1 MSIDVDPIT
10 PRLDALDSRLSRI
23 EDKLDNHLDRV
34 SKAELEVASTKKDI
48 EWMRG
53 HLRVASVIALG
64 VASALGTLLL
74 RLLFPGK

>member
-1 MSIDVDPIT
+1 MSIDVDPIA

-34 SKAELEVASTKKDI
+34 SKAELEVASTKRDV

-53 HLRVASVIALG
+53 HLKMASIIALG
-64 VASALGTLLL
+64 VMGALGTLLL
-74 RLLFPGK
+74 KLLFPGK